1 MSPGMSWEQ
10 VWAPPSVD
18 RGACSQRADRTICT
32 AVGQL
37 FLQNSNYIAKGQT
50 PHKEEIGDVPVLMS
64 LECIS
69 SKEMS

>member
-10 VWAPPSVD
+10 VWALPRLD
-18 RGACSQRADRTICT
+18 RRAYSQRVDRTICT

-37 FLQNSNYIAKGQT
+37 FLQNSDYTAKGQT
-50 PHKEEIGDVPVLMS
+50 PHSEEMGDVLALMS
-64 LECIS
+64 LEYVG